1 MHYRILALFSALL
14 LLSSAV
20 TASDLADSIK
30 TDYDAHLAD
39 LFDHFHRNPELSLAE
54 FRTAERLAAELRQA
68 GFEVTEG
75 VGGTGLVALLE
86 NGDGPL
92 VMMRA
97 DMDGLPV
104 EEKTGLPYASKVQQR
119 DPVTGVVGPVMHAC
133 AHDAHM
139 TSLVGTARQMAQR
152 RDAWNGTL
160 MLVGQPAEERG
171 LGAKAMRKDGIWERF
186 GKPDYV
192 LGLHVKIK
200 DRAGVINVN
209 PAPYAGV
216 DSVDILIR
224 GVGGHGAY
232 PHQTRD
238 PIVIGSQIV
247 LALQT
252 LVARELAPR
261 EPGVVTV
268 GAFNA
273 GAKHN
278 IISDEARLKLTVR
291 NTSPE
296 TREKLLSGI
305 RRIAENVARAAGV
318 PEDLLPEVTVGNES
332 VPPLLNDLQLMA
344 RLQAAWIRELGQ
356 DAVISDQEGGM
367 GGEDFPYFMV
377 DPTIPG
383 VYWDVGGTAQAD
395 FDAAAA
401 GGPAVAGH
409 HSPLFKIAPEDSVR
423 GGVASTVVAL
433 LAQVAKPNRVG
444 VKAQPL

>member
-1 MHYRILALFSALL
+1 MKNVIATLASVFLICATGVQASE
-14 LLSSAV
+14 LS
-20 TASDLADSIK
+20 DSVK
-30 TDYDAHLAD
+30 QDYDDYLAD

-54 FRTAERLAAELRQA
+54 FRTAERLAEELRDA
-68 GFEVTEG
+68 GYEVTEG
-75 VGGTGLVALLE
+75 VGGTGVVAILE
-86 NGDGPL
+86 NGEGPL

-104 EEKTGLPYASKVQQR
+104 AEKSGLPNASTVQQK

-133 AHDAHM
+133 GHDMHM
-139 TSLVGTARQMAQR
+139 TSLIGSARQMAKR
-152 RDAWNGTL
+152 RDEWSGTL

-200 DRAGVINVN
+200 DVAGVVNVN

-216 DSVDILIR
+216 DSVDILIH

-232 PHQTRD
+232 PHQTKD

-268 GAFNA
+268 GAFHA

-296 TREKLLSGI
+296 TRDKLLTGI
-305 RRIAENVARAAGV
+305 KRIAENIGRAAGM
-318 PEDLLPEVTVGNES
+318 PEDRLPVVTVGNES
-332 VPPLLNDLQLMA
+332 VPPLINDTQLIG
-344 RLQAAWIRELGQ
+344 RLKAAWIGELGE
-356 DAVISDQEGGM
+356 DAVISEQEAGM

-377 DPTIPG
+377 EPSIPG
-383 VYWDVGGTAQAD
+383 VYWDIGGTAQED
-395 FDAAAA
+395 FERAAA
-401 GGPAVAGH
+401 GGAPVAGH
-409 HSPLFKIAPEDSVR
+409 HSPLFKIVPEPSVR
-423 GGVASTVVAL
+423 GGVESTVVAL
-433 LAQVAKPNRVG
+433 LELMG
-444 VKAQPL
+444 D